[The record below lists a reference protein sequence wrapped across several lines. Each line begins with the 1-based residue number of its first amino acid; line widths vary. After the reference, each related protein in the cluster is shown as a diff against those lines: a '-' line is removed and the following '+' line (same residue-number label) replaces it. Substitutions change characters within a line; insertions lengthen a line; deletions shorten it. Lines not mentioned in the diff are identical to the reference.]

1 MALTI
6 TDGIITF
13 VTMVALLALSPIFF
27 EFATLVQGEA
37 DPLSGM
43 VLSLVVPLLFV
54 AILISVGVSA
64 RRRV

>member
-13 VTMVALLALSPIFF
+13 VTMVALMALSPIFF
-27 EFATLVQGEA
+27 EFATMVQEEA

-43 VLSLVVPLLFV
+43 ILSIVVPLFMI

>member
-13 VTMVALLALSPIFF
+13 VTMVALLALSPILF
-27 EFATLVQGEA
+27 EFATIVSAEA

-43 VLSLVVPLLFV
+43 ILSIVVPLFFV

>member
-27 EFATLVQGEA
+27 EFTAMVQAEA

-43 VLSLVVPLLFV
+43 ILSIVVPLFMV

>member
-27 EFATLVQGEA
+27 EFATIVRAEA
-37 DPLSGM
+37 DPLSGLI
-43 VLSLVVPLLFV
+43 LSIVVPLFFV

>member
-13 VTMVALLALSPIFF
+13 VTMVALMALSPIFF
-27 EFATLVQGEA
+27 EFATMVQAEA

-43 VLSLVVPLLFV
+43 ILSIVVPLFMI

>member
-13 VTMVALLALSPIFF
+13 ITMVALLALSPIFF
-27 EFATLVQGEA
+27 EFATIVQNEA
-37 DPLSGM
+37 DPLSGLI
-43 VLSLVVPLLFV
+43 LSIVVPLFFV

>member
-13 VTMVALLALSPIFF
+13 VTMTALLALSPIFF
-27 EFATLVQGEA
+27 EFATIVQGEA

-43 VLSLVVPLLFV
+43 ILSIVVPLFMV

>member
-27 EFATLVQGEA
+27 EFATIVQGSA

-43 VLSLVVPLLFV
+43 ILSIVVPLFMV

>member
-27 EFATLVQGEA
+27 EFATIVQTEA

-43 VLSLVVPLLFV
+43 ILSIVVPLFMI

>member
-13 VTMVALLALSPIFF
+13 VTLVAVLALSPIFF
-27 EFATLVQGEA
+27 EFATIVQSEA

-43 VLSLVVPLLFV
+43 IFSIVVPLFFV
-54 AILISVGVSA
+54 A
-64 RRRV
+64 R

>member
-13 VTMVALLALSPIFF
+13 VTLVALLALSPIFF
-27 EFATLVQGEA
+27 EFATIVDGEA
-37 DPLSGM
+37 DPLSGL
-43 VLSLVVPLLFV
+43 VLSLVVPLFFV